1 MADPNG
7 NPAMKNLSDARLPP
21 AVARRDWLQPL
32 APRARFT
39 LRGDAAALAAAGSA
53 FGLALSVEPCRAVA
67 TATRSALW
75 LGPDEQLL
83 IGLES
88 DTAAIRASLEAAL
101 AGLPHSLVDVSH
113 RQTALEI
120 SGPNAADILNGA
132 SPLDLSLEAF
142 PVGMCTRTLL
152 DKSDIVLWRTRSD
165 AFHIE
170 VWRSFTDYVASL
182 LSEIGREFHPGGDR
196 AA

>member
-1 MADPNG
+1 MADPIG
-7 NPAMKNLSDARLPP
+7 NPAPRNLSERRLPP
-21 AVARRDWLQPL
+21 PVARRDWLQPL

-39 LRGDAAALAAAGSA
+39 LRGGATAQEAAGRA
-53 FGLALSVEPCRAVA
+53 FGLPLPTEPCRSSAGG
-67 TATRSALW
+67 TRAALW

-88 DTAAIRASLEAAL
+88 DTAALRTALEAAL
-101 AGLPHSLVDVSH
+101 AGIPHSLVDVSH

-120 SGPNAADILNGA
+120 SGPHAADILNGA
-132 SPLDLSLEAF
+132 SPLDLSIETF
-142 PVGMCTRTLL
+142 PVGMCTRTVL

-182 LSEIGREFHPGGDR
+182 LGEIGREFHAGGDP
-196 AA
+196 AG

>member
-1 MADPNG
+1 MADPTTIPPPSSLVDRRQG
-7 NPAMKNLSDARLPP
+7 P
-21 AVARRDWLQPL
+21 AVRRRDWLLPL

-39 LRGDAAALAAAGSA
+39 LRGGAEARRAAGAA
-53 FGLALSVEPCRAVA
+53 FGLVLPEEACRANA

-83 IGLES
+83 IGLEA
-88 DTAAIRASLEAAL
+88 DTAAIRNSLETAL
-101 AGLPHSLVDVSH
+101 AGVPHSLVDVSH

-120 SGPNAADILNGA
+120 SGPHAADILNGA
-132 SPLDLSLEAF
+132 CPLDLALEAF
-142 PVGMCTRTLL
+142 PIGMCTRTVLE
-152 DKSDIVLWRTRSD
+152 KSDVVLWRWSAD

-182 LSEIGREFHPGGDR
+182 LAVIGREYYSDEER
-196 AA
+196 TA